1 MFNSS
6 SFLLKINSSKD
17 KQLFIAFPSVVIYVQ
32 LLILFNL
39 VNSALKV
46 SFNLI
51 AGVWRDKFIRSARAS
66 AEYQVSLKGSE
77 PEVNTSVRN
86 SNYTATWLSCHK
98 QKMKM

>member
-51 AGVWRDKFIRSARAS
+51 AGV
-66 AEYQVSLKGSE
+66 
-77 PEVNTSVRN
+77 
-86 SNYTATWLSCHK
+86 
-98 QKMKM
+98 